1 MIDLEKFEEIKK
13 TVSKSKA
20 ETSVYRQVADMSLKN
35 ARTCVGLGQ
44 VEYFD
49 AWMAIEKFCEN
60 KLSENLKLL
69 EDLSKELKK
78 LKDPD

>member
-1 MIDLEKFEEIKK
+1 MIDQERFEEIKK

-20 ETSVYRQVADMSLKN
+20 ETSVYRQVVDMSLKN

-44 VEYFD
+44 IEYFN
-49 AWMAIEKFCEN
+49 AWIAIEEFCEN

-69 EDLSKELKK
+69 EDLSKELK
-78 LKDPD
+78 DPD

>member
-13 TVSKSKA
+13 AVSKSKA

-44 VEYFD
+44 IEFFD
-49 AWMAIEKFCEN
+49 A
-60 KLSENLKLL
+60 
-69 EDLSKELKK
+69 
-78 LKDPD
+78 

>member
-13 TVSKSKA
+13 AVSKSKA

-44 VEYFD
+44 IEFFD
-49 AWMAIEKFCEN
+49 AWMAIEKFCED

-69 EDLSKELKK
+69 EDLSKELKNSN
-78 LKDPD
+78 

>member
-1 MIDLEKFEEIKK
+1 MIDQERFEEIKK

-49 AWMAIEKFCEN
+49 AWMAIEEFCEN

-69 EDLSKELKK
+69 EDLSKELK
-78 LKDPD
+78 DPD

>member
-1 MIDLEKFEEIKK
+1 MIDLERFEEIKK
-13 TVSKSKA
+13 AVSKSKA

-69 EDLSKELKK
+69 EDLSNELKNS
-78 LKDPD
+78 D

>member
-1 MIDLEKFEEIKK
+1 MIDRKRFEEIRKAA
-13 TVSKSKA
+13 SKSKV

-44 VEYFD
+44 IEFFD
-49 AWMAIEKFCEN
+49 AWMTIEKFCEE

-69 EDLSKELKK
+69 EDLFKELK
-78 LKDPD
+78 DSD

>member
-1 MIDLEKFEEIKK
+1 MIDRKRFEEIKK
-13 TVSKSKA
+13 AVSKSGA
-20 ETSVYRQVADMSLKN
+20 EVSVYRQVADMSLKN

-49 AWMAIEKFCEN
+49 AWMAIEKFCEE

-69 EDLSKELKK
+69 ENLSKELK
-78 LKDPD
+78 DPD

>member
-13 TVSKSKA
+13 AVSKSKA

-44 VEYFD
+44 IEFFD

-69 EDLSKELKK
+69 EDLSKELK
-78 LKDPD
+78 DPD

>member
-35 ARTCVGLGQ
+35 ARTCVRLGQ

-49 AWMAIEKFCEN
+49 AWMAIEEFCEN

-69 EDLSKELKK
+69 EDLSNELKNS
-78 LKDPD
+78 D

>member
-13 TVSKSKA
+13 AVSKSKA

-44 VEYFD
+44 IEFFD
-49 AWMAIEKFCEN
+49 AWIAIEKFCEE

-69 EDLSKELKK
+69 EDLYKELK
-78 LKDPD
+78 DSN

>member
-1 MIDLEKFEEIKK
+1 MIDQERFEEIRKA
-13 TVSKSKA
+13 VSKSKA
-20 ETSVYRQVADMSLKN
+20 ETSVYKQVSEMCLCN

-44 VEYFD
+44 IEFFD

-69 EDLSKELKK
+69 EDLSKELK
-78 LKDPD
+78 DSD

>member
-1 MIDLEKFEEIKK
+1 MIDRKRFEEIKK
-13 TVSKSKA
+13 AVSKSDA
-20 ETSVYRQVADMSLKN
+20 EVSVYRQVADMSLKN

-49 AWMAIEKFCEN
+49 AWMAIEKFCEE

-69 EDLSKELKK
+69 ENLSKELK
-78 LKDPD
+78 DPD

>member
-13 TVSKSKA
+13 AVSKSKA

-35 ARTCVGLGQ
+35 ARTCVELGQ
-44 VEYFD
+44 IEFFD

-69 EDLSKELKK
+69 EDLSKELK
-78 LKDPD
+78 DPD